1 MHNGMGKTVFVIKVL
16 MWLGSTASAQVL
28 SPIINVIN
36 AIISLILRWLMELVY
51 ATMASI
57 SQWASVLPYQQ
68 STTQ

>member
-36 AIISLILRWLMELVY
+36 AIISLILRWLMEFVY

-57 SQWASVLPYQQ
+57 SQWASALPYQQ